1 MARQREDPRRTA
13 REQVGAFLSAHRGL
27 VSPQQAGL
35 PSGIGHRRVQ
45 GLRREE
51 VALQAGIS
59 VEYYA
64 KLERGAIGDVS
75 PQVVDALARVL
86 QLSTAEREHLDRL
99 VHTSSGWVAP
109 DVASRTQV
117 VVRPELQRVLD
128 LLEPAAAFVRNGR
141 LDVLATNAPEE
152 RSTRTSWLVG
162 RLIGHPTWRA
172 NCSVTSARTTPTPT
186 GICWLTTPWAPAA
199 AN

>member
-1 MARQREDPRRTA
+1 M
-13 REQVGAFLSAHRGL
+13 
-27 VSPQQAGL
+27 
-35 PSGIGHRRVQ
+35 
-45 GLRREE
+45 RREE
-51 VALQAGIS
+51 VALLAGIS

-86 QLSTAEREHLDRL
+86 QLSTAEREHLDQL

-109 DVASRTQV
+109 AVASHTQV

-141 LDVLATNAPEE
+141 LDVLATNAPGRELYANVMAG
-152 RSTRTSWLVG
+152 RTVD
-162 RLIGHPTWRA
+162 RA
-172 NCSVTSARTTPTPT
+172 PNLAR
-186 GICWLTTPWAPAA
+186 
-199 AN
+199 

>member
-45 GLRREE
+45 GLRR
-51 VALQAGIS
+51 
-59 VEYYA
+59 
-64 KLERGAIGDVS
+64 
-75 PQVVDALARVL
+75 
-86 QLSTAEREHLDRL
+86 DRL
-99 VHTSSGWVAP
+99 GHTSSGWVAP
-109 DVASRTQV
+109 AVASRTQV

-141 LDVLATNAPEE
+141 LDVLATNAPG
-152 RSTRTSWLVG
+152 RALYANVMAGRTVD
-162 RLIGHPTWRA
+162 RA
-172 NCSVTSARTTPTPT
+172 PNLAR
-186 GICWLTTPWAPAA
+186 
-199 AN
+199 

>member
-13 REQVGAFLSAHRGL
+13 REHVGAFLSAHRGL

-51 VALQAGIS
+51 VALLAGIS

-86 QLSTAEREHLDRL
+86 QLSTAEREHLDQL

-109 DVASRTQV
+109 AVASHTQV

-141 LDVLATNAPEE
+141 LDVLATNAPGRELYANVMAG
-152 RSTRTSWLVG
+152 RTVD
-162 RLIGHPTWRA
+162 RA
-172 NCSVTSARTTPTPT
+172 PNLAR
-186 GICWLTTPWAPAA
+186 
-199 AN
+199 

>member
-51 VALQAGIS
+51 VALLAGIS

-109 DVASRTQV
+109 AVASRTQV
-117 VVRPELQRVLD
+117 VVRPELQRVLEGRRSSGFPRLTAPLPGRRSLAQACSGRREPGRHPQGAH
-128 LLEPAAAFVRNGR
+128 LLWG
-141 LDVLATNAPEE
+141 T
-152 RSTRTSWLVG
+152 
-162 RLIGHPTWRA
+162 
-172 NCSVTSARTTPTPT
+172 
-186 GICWLTTPWAPAA
+186 
-199 AN
+199 